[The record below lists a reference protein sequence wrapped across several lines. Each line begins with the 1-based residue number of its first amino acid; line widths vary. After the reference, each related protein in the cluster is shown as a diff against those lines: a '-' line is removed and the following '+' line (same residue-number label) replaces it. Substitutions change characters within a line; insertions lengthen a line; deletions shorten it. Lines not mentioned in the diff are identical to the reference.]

1 MFVILDVQTCMY
13 CISVL
18 ERFYLQKWTL
28 KGTLPVKCNIHVIRL
43 PPKIHQLY
51 FENNSEGINRKT
63 LIVNKTG
70 NSTFNVD
77 LVLDTSH
84 KKTSSHH
91 NSNVSLAAVIL
102 FIFVQPSAK
111 DILFPLLEKL
121 PMSLRF
127 VYLHIRLNIHD
138 SISQH
143 ALLCCVTNH
152 TNYYIYIHIYD
163 LFLMINS
170 AIQLQ
175 SRYLQHI

>member
-1 MFVILDVQTCMY
+1 MFVILNVQTCMY

-28 KGTLPVKCNIHVIRL
+28 KGTLPVKCNIHVIKL

-51 FENNSEGINRKT
+51 FENNSEGINRKI

-70 NSTFNVD
+70 NSIINVD

-84 KKTSSHH
+84 KKNSSHH
-91 NSNVSLAAVIL
+91 DRNVSLAAGYFMKLL
-102 FIFVQPSAK
+102 FIFVQPSAN

-121 PMSLRF
+121 PMSLCF
-127 VYLHIRLNIHD
+127 VSLHIRLNIHD

-152 TNYYIYIHIYD
+152 TNYYIYT
-163 LFLMINS
+163 
-170 AIQLQ
+170 
-175 SRYLQHI
+175 YL